1 MNDRLKETLIRIA
14 SALVALPVY
23 FFAIITDSFQSV
35 PILLVSMLISIVC
48 MYEFYLIAEKEGMR
62 PLVIT
67 GTVMAVLV
75 NVLMYLYGFGKV
87 FGYNSVVGNMD
98 ARFIL
103 ALLMFFY
110 VTIGIIHLFKRPIQG
125 SIYSLAVTVL
135 GLVIIVIPF
144 SHILLMK
151 ALKDG
156 IFYIMILNI
165 TVMLNDVAA
174 YFGGLLFGR
183 HKTNFPVSPNKSWE
197 GYFFGL
203 LFSVLSMI
211 IVNQFYISFFNRT
224 LFSMF
229 EAALVG
235 MFISLSVSLGDLVE
249 SLIKRDG
256 AIKDSGSIIPGHGGM
271 WDVFDAMIFTMPL
284 FYYYLVFK
292 GVP

>member
-1 MNDRLKETLIRIA
+1 
-14 SALVALPVY
+14 V
-23 FFAIITDSFQSV
+23 
-35 PILLVSMLISIVC
+35 
-48 MYEFYLIAEKEGMR
+48 
-62 PLVIT
+62 
-67 GTVMAVLV
+67 GT
-75 NVLMYLYGFGKV
+75 
-87 FGYNSVVGNMD
+87 MD

-103 ALLMFFY
+103 ALLVLFY
-110 VTIGIIHLFKRPIQG
+110 VIISVVQLFKRPIHG

-135 GLVIIVIPF
+135 GVVIIVIPF
-144 SHILLMK
+144 SHIILMK

-174 YFGGLLFGR
+174 YFGGILFGK

-224 LFSMF
+224 LFSMV
-229 EAALVG
+229 EAVIVG

-256 AIKDSGSIIPGHGGM
+256 AIKDSGSIFPVTGGCGM
-271 WDVFDAMIFTMPL
+271 FLTP
-284 FYYYLVFK
+284 
-292 GVP
+292 